1 MESEISKI
9 VRNFISDEEIKL
21 IKEWVE
27 ELNFIEK
34 EPNIHLDSVSK
45 SLNGLPHMF
54 DISNNDITNYITKF
68 QSISSSNDSEL
79 PSFIISILN
88 RISNTINIPL
98 ENMFLQVIDMK
109 KGGKIKPHYDAS
121 YDGYINY
128 KCNISVIS
136 DKYDFYIGDESIEVN
151 QSDLYCFEA
160 SLFKHWSDE
169 FVNDRILL
177 SFGFLVPY
185 SYTGR
190 TINDPLVRLSNRIK
204 KYFMDK
210 L

>member
-1 MESEISKI
+1 MEFEDNKI
-9 VRNFISDEEIKL
+9 VRSFISDDEIKL
-21 IKEWVE
+21 ITKWVN
-27 ELNFIEK
+27 ELSFIEK
-34 EPNIHLDSVSK
+34 QSNVHLDSVGK
-45 SLNGLPHMF
+45 SLNGQSHMF
-54 DISNNDITNYITKF
+54 DISNNEITNYITTF
-68 QSISSSNDSEL
+68 QSLSSTNTTEL
-79 PSFIISILN
+79 PEFIISILN
-88 RISNTINIPL
+88 RISETIEIPL

-109 KGGKIKPHYDAS
+109 RGGKIKPHYDAS

-136 DKYDFYIGDESIEVN
+136 DKYDFYIGNESIEVN

-190 TINDPLVRLSNRIK
+190 SINDPLVRLSNRIK

>member
-1 MESEISKI
+1 MEIETSKI
-9 VRNFISDEEIKL
+9 VRNFISDEEIIL
-21 IKEWVE
+21 ITKWAN
-27 ELNFIEK
+27 ELSFIEK
-34 EPNIHLDSVSK
+34 ECNVHLDSVGK
-45 SLNGLPHMF
+45 SLNGQSHMF
-54 DISNNDITNYITKF
+54 DISNNEITNYITTF
-68 QSISSSNDSEL
+68 QSLSSTNTSIL
-79 PSFIISILN
+79 PDFIVSILN
-88 RISNTINIPL
+88 RISESMCLPL

-109 KGGKIKPHYDAS
+109 KGGRIKPHYDAS

-128 KCNISVIS
+128 KCNISVVS
-136 DKYDFYIGDESIEVN
+136 DKYDFYIGNESIEVN

-169 FVNDRILL
+169 FVNDRVLL

-185 SYTGR
+185 IYTGR
-190 TINDPLVRLSNRIK
+190 SINDPLVRLSNRIK